1 MIWPQGGA
9 YMGLNVHVKCKYMC
23 NRDNLVIKGS
33 HVKLWIVLYKRSCN
47 HYWGNGEDKRYLV
60 IWSGLPYSL
69 RSYCVT
75 YLYWSFSPCWRYAY
89 QAILL
94 IAHLYDK
101 LRFIRCEKSMLPKS
115 ENSSLCKNIAVS
127 LFTKRNKN

>member
-23 NRDNLVIKGS
+23 NRADLVIKGS
-33 HVKLWIVLYKRSCN
+33 HVKLWIVLY
-47 HYWGNGEDKRYLV
+47 
-60 IWSGLPYSL
+60 I
-69 RSYCVT
+69 
-75 YLYWSFSPCWRYAY
+75 
-89 QAILL
+89 
-94 IAHLYDK
+94 YDK
-101 LRFIRCEKSMLPKS
+101 LKFIRYEKSMLPKS